1 LDINGD
7 GAISKQELTLGYKP
21 VYGDMAEYI
30 VEKLFKQIDLD
41 GSGEIDYSEWVM
53 ATINKEQLL
62 TPEKL
67 SQAFQ
72 MFDND
77 GGGTISADEF
87 KEVLF

>member
-1 LDINGD
+1 
-7 GAISKQELTLGYKP
+7 
-21 VYGDMAEYI
+21 MAEYI
-30 VEKLFKQIDLD
+30 VEKLFQQIDLD